1 MKVDGRE
8 IARAH
13 LENKKAESKKHE
25 ESESKKHE
33 ASEKPEKWSLDDLGG
48 AHLAMLKGIE
58 EKDPEAVRMSLHDFI
73 EHHLSKREK
82 KSEAHE

>member
-13 LENKKAESKKHE
+13 LENKKAESNKQE
-25 ESESKKHE
+25 E
-33 ASEKPEKWSLDDLGG
+33 SEKPEKWTLDDLGG

-58 EKDPEAVRMSLHDFI
+58 DKDPEAIRVSLHDFI